1 MFKKTL
7 IVLSLLLGLVCPAY
21 ATPPAKV
28 CVLVYHSFLD
38 KPSLNR
44 DVSLAELARQLDEL
58 KAKGYRFVSYADLEA
73 GRVTGDHNI
82 LVSIDD
88 GNLSVWKAYQQVFK
102 PRGIRP
108 LLGIYPAI
116 IGKKSYALSWD
127 QLRALSK
134 AGCGIASHGYYHGK
148 LDEAFY
154 RQHPKEFSDEVR
166 LSKQTLERELG
177 LRVTAFVCP
186 YGVTSAPL
194 RQQLKQA
201 GYEAAFVLNWGPVLA
216 PLKLNPDPYRLG
228 RYMYSDRNWA
238 MLLGAIGQA
247 NR

>member
-7 IVLSLLLGLVCPAY
+7 MFLGMLLLLSWPAL
-21 ATPPAKV
+21 AAPPAKV
-28 CVLVYHSFLD
+28 HVLVYHSFLG

-44 DVSLAELARQLDEL
+44 DLNLAELARQLDEL
-58 KAKGYRFVSYADLEA
+58 KSKGYAFVSYADLQA
-73 GRVTGDHNI
+73 GRVSGAKNI
-82 LVSIDD
+82 LISIDD
-88 GNLSVWKAYQQVFK
+88 GNQSVWTAYQQVFK

-127 QLRALSK
+127 QLKALSR

-154 RQHPKEFSDEVR
+154 RKHPKEFAAEVR

-177 LRVTAFVCP
+177 LQVTAFVCP
-186 YGVTSAPL
+186 YGVMSAPL
-194 RQQLKQA
+194 SQQLKQA
-201 GYEAAFVLNWGPVLA
+201 GYETAFVLNWGAVLV
-216 PLKLNPDPYRLG
+216 PLSQNPDQYRLG

-238 MLLGAIGQA
+238 MLLGAIGRSA
-247 NR
+247 R